1 MEEEM
6 GFTPEVVQVIPH
18 ENYIVEVLFQD
29 GKIVHYDV
37 SHLLEKGVF
46 KKLKDK
52 DFYISRCTVMN
63 HTLAWDTSGEYN
75 PTNCLD
81 IDPDMLYSIR

>member
-1 MEEEM
+1 M
-6 GFTPEVVQVIPH
+6 GGFMFTPEVVQVIPH

-37 SHLLEKGVF
+37 SHLLEKGAF

-52 DFYISRCTVMN
+52 DFYMSRCTVMN

-81 IDPDMLYSIR
+81 IAPDMLYSIQ